1 MAGHATRI
9 GRRALPVA
17 AVAAV
22 AMLLVP
28 FVQRAR
34 ADQPAAADAAA
45 AVATACAGDH
55 WVGGWRAAPQGSSL
69 GRPGDA
75 DGPSRTFADQTLR
88 MIVSSRVGGSAVRV
102 HLGNRHG
109 TAPVVVGRVT
119 VAERADGAALVPES
133 VRTLTFGG
141 SPSITIAPG
150 DVVRSDPTFIPV
162 EPFVDLALSFHVV
175 GAAVLDHHQWATTT
189 SYAAPAGSGDHASDA
204 GADAFTEPLASW
216 YGVAGVDVLTARDV
230 GAVVTLGDSITDG
243 VGSSIDADRRWP
255 DALARRLGAAGTPLS
270 VVNAGIGG
278 NHVVTSGLTS
288 DVAVGP
294 SAAERLD
301 RDVLEVDGAT
311 DVFVFEGINDL
322 FNAQPGTDI
331 TTALIDGYR
340 AIIDRAHAA
349 GLRVVG
355 ATITPGNLTDVNEA
369 ARQTVNEWIRTSG
382 AYDAVVDFD
391 TVVRD
396 PANPRQ
402 VRAEWDA
409 GFAHLNDAGYE
420 ALAAAIPLEIFQGT
434 GC

>member
-1 MAGHATRI
+1 MAGHATGLR
-9 GRRALPVA
+9 RRALPFA
-17 AVAAV
+17 AVAAL
-22 AMLLVP
+22 AMLLLP

-34 ADQPAAADAAA
+34 ADQPAAAD
-45 AVATACAGDH
+45 VAPAGASACTGDH
-55 WVGGWRAAPQGSSL
+55 WVGGWRAAAQGSSL

-75 DGPSRTFADQTLR
+75 DGPARTFLDQTLR
-88 MIVSSRVGGSAVRV
+88 MILSTRVGGAAVRV

-109 TAPVVVGRVT
+109 TAPVVLGGVT
-119 VAERADGAALVPES
+119 IAERSAGAALVPDS
-133 VRTLTFGG
+133 VRALTFDGA
-141 SPSITIAPG
+141 PSVTIAPG
-150 DVVRSDPTFIPV
+150 DAVLSDPVSLPV
-162 EPFVDLALSFHVV
+162 APFTDLAVSFHVA
-175 GAAVLDHHQWATTT
+175 GTGVLDHHQWATTT
-189 SYAAPAGSGDHASDA
+189 SYSAPAGTGDHTADIA
-204 GADAFTEPLASW
+204 ADAFSETLDGW
-216 YGVAGVDVLTARDV
+216 FGVAGIDVLTSREV

-243 VGSSIDADRRWP
+243 VGSTIDADRRWP
-255 DALARRLGAAGTPLS
+255 DALARRLDDVGTPLS

-294 SAAERLD
+294 SATERLE
-301 RDVLEVDGAT
+301 RDVLGVDGAT

-331 TTALIDGYR
+331 ASALIDGYR
-340 AIIDRAHAA
+340 TIIDRAHAD

-355 ATITPGNLTDVNEA
+355 ATITPGNLTDANEA

-391 TVVRD
+391 AVVRD
-396 PANPRQ
+396 PADPRR

-409 GFAHLNDAGYE
+409 GFAHLNDTGYE
-420 ALAAAIPLEIFQGT
+420 ALAAAIPLESFQGT